1 MQNLRAILFCS
12 DDKIIRG
19 GKELLS
25 QWKEMPG
32 STLWIDIQDDLDTEV
47 REFLLEL
54 ECHPLAIQD
63 AMRVRHPP
71 KIEDFDDHTFL
82 LYRGITDLNSNLEYQ
97 PQQLAFF
104 VKEGLLVTFHRED
117 SQSINK
123 QLESNRSIPVKN
135 GTGYL
140 ALGIIRTSAGRF
152 LENIL
157 EFEVLLSEIEDEL
170 GESGN
175 EETLL
180 NLISYRSRLLKLRRI
195 FNYHENITRELLTY
209 NYSNMASEDAEFAH
223 VINDVHDR
231 LQRLSSLSQMFY
243 DICGD
248 LIDGYISISSHHL
261 NIAMRVLTVI
271 TAIFVPL
278 SFMAG
283 VYGMNFEYMPELKSH
298 YGYFTLIAIMLS
310 TAFILLYIFKR
321 KQWL

>member
-1 MQNLRAILFCS
+1 MENLRAVLFCA
-12 DDKIIRG
+12 DDKILKG
-19 GKELLS
+19 GIELLS
-25 QWKEMPG
+25 RWKDLPD
-32 STLWIDIQDDLDTEV
+32 STLWIDIQDDLDSEV
-47 REFLLEL
+47 RGFLLEL

-71 KIEDFDDHTFL
+71 KIEDFDDHTFM
-82 LYRGITDLNSNLEYQ
+82 LYRGIAELNTELEYK

-104 VKEGLLVTFHRED
+104 VKAGLLVTFHREE
-117 SQSINK
+117 SVSINK
-123 QLESNRSIPVKN
+123 QMELERPIPVKN
-135 GTGYL
+135 GAGYL
-140 ALGIIRTSAGRF
+140 ALRIIRSSAGRF

-175 EETLL
+175 EDTLL
-180 NLISYRSRLLKLRRI
+180 NLIAYRSRLLKLRRI
-195 FNYHENITRELLTY
+195 FNYHENITRELLAY
-209 NYSNMASEDAEFAH
+209 SYSNMSSEDSEFAH

-310 TAFILLYIFKR
+310 TAFILLYVFKR